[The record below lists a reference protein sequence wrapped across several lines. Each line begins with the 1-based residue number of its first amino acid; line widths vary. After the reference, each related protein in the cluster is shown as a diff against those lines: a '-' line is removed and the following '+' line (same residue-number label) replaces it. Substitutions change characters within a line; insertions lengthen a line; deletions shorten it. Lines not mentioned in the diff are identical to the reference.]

1 MSVKAP
7 QSRERLFSEVA
18 RQSTAGSEKAAPAN
32 RLASGIASFLHTVGF
47 ALWFGGLI
55 VLGAVVAPNITGLL
69 QNHPEIA
76 GNSALKNAV
85 LNATIGNSFRALNPI
100 AYVCA
105 GLMLLADFLS
115 LRSAGRQFRTA
126 TLSRAGFTVL
136 ALATVVYQGVVL
148 FPAMDNAQ
156 ASHNMA
162 AFDQMHSLYTLLG
175 MAQMPLLL
183 VVALVSA
190 VRSALAHA

>member
-1 MSVKAP
+1 MSVKTAP
-7 QSRERLFSEVA
+7 TPSPSPAAQERGEGNGGNFL
-18 RQSTAGSEKAAPAN
+18 AG
-32 RLASGIASFLHTVGF
+32 LASFLHTVSF

-55 VLGAVVAPNITGLL
+55 VLGAVVAPNVAGLL
-69 QNHPEIA
+69 QTHPEIA
-76 GNSALKNAV
+76 GNAPLKDSI
-85 LNATIGNSFRALNPI
+85 LNAAIGNSFRALNPI

-105 GLMLLADFLS
+105 GLMLAADFLD
-115 LRSAGRQFRTA
+115 LRGSNRLVRTA
-126 TLSRAGFTVL
+126 TLVRSGFTVL

-162 AFDQMHSLYTLLG
+162 AFDQMHSLYTILG

-183 VVALVSA
+183 VVALVTA
-190 VRSALAHA
+190 VRSARSHG